1 MRKLRDYARSFAE
14 TLDARK
20 AYKWASG
27 VCAAAALALVV
38 SESREPQD
46 PFIHLDPNTR
56 VAPIIRDVYQ
66 NGGKGRDRA
75 KDEYHLNPAK
85 FQDDSLVSVEVP
97 LGRDGLP
104 KNSLKMTTLK
114 GEFIERPT
122 QEFPDLD
129 GDGDC
134 DSDDPNLDSRYSRL
148 VVGINEEI
156 KYRNMARAV
165 FDYVGK
171 NGAKTT
177 VWEPYFSKIS
187 WLSFW
192 GRDVESPNSPRTVT
206 LNKDTEEEFGVS
218 AEQKGSF
225 GCRELTIHH
234 ITRGHPF
241 RITLD
246 TGYGDPGVF
255 GHARFDRNTNEY
267 RAILKK
273 VAEQLGLEVE

>member
-1 MRKLRDYARSFAE
+1 MNMRSVYRL
-14 TLDARK
+14 
-20 AYKWASG
+20 ASG
-27 VCAAAALALVV
+27 GFTALALALAV

-177 VWEPYFSKIS
+177 VWEPYFSKIP
-187 WLSFW
+187 WLSFF
-192 GRDVESPNSPRTVT
+192 GKNVENPKSPQTVT
-206 LNKDTEEEFGVS
+206 LDSGTINEVKLKS
-218 AEQKGSF
+218 YKKGSF
-225 GCRELTIHH
+225 GVRELTI
-234 ITRGHPF
+234 IF
-241 RITLD
+241 SNKWESFS
-246 TGYGDPGVF
+246 DPGVF
-255 GHARFDRNTNEY
+255 GHDKLARSTSGY
-267 RAILKK
+267 RRFLESL
-273 VAEQLGLEVE
+273 VERLGLEVE